1 MHTHRHTCNF
11 AFCLGVHR
19 LPQTCRRPLAPQLDV
34 SGLLPSGNRWG
45 WGGCK
50 CPLSALEPSPLP
62 PSNTGS
68 SQPSLSLDPQPLHTR
83 RDFQTLRTPPPL
95 ASPQPAGSLG
105 CQEEGGAGAP
115 PRAHTQLILGGCCL
129 DKMRW
134 ERSRL
139 RGRSH
144 LAGICSLHVCPA
156 FFGSSSTFEK
166 PRFRFWPKRPRS
178 PGDPGAG
185 KRSAVACTTSPP
197 TPAPSP
203 ANFQGPLFRR
213 TFFFFFLLALSFD
226 KSGLPSTW
234 PGGGSAAGRCCKR
247 GRGENAG
254 APLAPGRRRWL
265 AVGSLVG
272 GVCVRGEGLV
282 FLASAY
288 SENRYLDWGRQRARS
303 VVGGVGA
310 LAAEGQKD
318 QLREGSGAGSCCCL
332 PWRRHGEPW
341 PWSPS
346 VARKQ
351 EAPWQMLLGMA
362 GFVCLF

>member
-1 MHTHRHTCNF
+1 MGWLQVPLER
-11 AFCLGVHR
+11 LGAQPPATQQHWEFPTLFVLGPPAPPHQEGLPDPQNPTPTGQSPARR
-19 LPQTCRRPLAPQLDV
+19 LPGLPGGGRRGR
-34 SGLLPSGNRWG
+34 S
-45 WGGCK
+45 
-50 CPLSALEPSPLP
+50 
-62 PSNTGS
+62 
-68 SQPSLSLDPQPLHTR
+68 
-83 RDFQTLRTPPPL
+83 
-95 ASPQPAGSLG
+95 
-105 CQEEGGAGAP
+105 

-254 APLAPGRRRWL
+254 APLAPGRRWL

-272 GVCVRGEGLV
+272 GVCVRGEGLL

-288 SENRYLDWGRQRARS
+288 PENRYLDWGGPRARS
-303 VVGGVGA
+303 VVGAVGA
-310 LAAEGQKD
+310 LAAERQKD